1 MNAARVGISRPV
13 RGKPDAFHADRLAI
27 IAPM

>member
-1 MNAARVGISRPV
+1 MNAARVGISQRA
-13 RGKPDAFHADRLAI
+13 RGKPDAFHAVRVAI